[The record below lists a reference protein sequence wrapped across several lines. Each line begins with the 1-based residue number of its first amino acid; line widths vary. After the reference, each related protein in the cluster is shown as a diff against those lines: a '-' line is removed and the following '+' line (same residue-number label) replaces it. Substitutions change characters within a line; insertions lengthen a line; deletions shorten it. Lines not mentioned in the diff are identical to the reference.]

1 MSIEEPENRN
11 GFTRIGE
18 EDWAE
23 IEQLAEAWVS
33 GLPFESVYEFTKRF
47 HVHLLTMMFC
57 NEREHFEEVK
67 ADYKK
72 DQESGTEEEED
83 VTTMLVKRLDMIV
96 GFDGKIGEE
105 MYLDAQGDE
114 VELPEFLKNCSSSN
128 SVQADEVELPDKE
141 FFKKLGLD

>member
-1 MSIEEPENRN
+1 MSFEEPEKRN

-18 EDWAE
+18 DDWAE
-23 IEQLAEAWVS
+23 IEKLAEAWVS

-57 NEREHFEEVK
+57 NDREHFEEVK
-67 ADYKK
+67 ADYKN
-72 DQESGTEEEED
+72 DQESGIEEEED

-105 MYLDAQGDE
+105 MYLNAQGDE
-114 VELPEFLKNCSSSN
+114 VELPDFLKNHVSGS
-128 SVQADEVELPDKE
+128 SVQADKVELPDME